1 MTTSIRSMSI
11 IAIFAAAAI
20 VPVASAGASVNQP
33 VLAGYSSGAPVDTS
47 SGTSSVTA
55 LSHDYSSTPV
65 DKSSGN
71 SSLTSLSHDYSAT
84 PVETSS
90 ATSSLTAL
98 SHDSSPTVA
107 LHRDGSKA
115 VPVVADLGPEPSRRR
130 IRLGRRRDWRRRGP
144 ARLLPGDSRCGR
156 SQRSPQAHHRRF
168 AKRLRDGDGPA
179 QGGPGSRRR
188 SGIRPVRGRR
198 PRTGRRCAAVS
209 SSPARSLPGPRH
221 G

>member
-115 VPVVADLGPEPSRRR
+115 VPVVADLGPEPTSAAGDGFDWGDAA
-130 IRLGRRRDWRRRGP
+130 IGAGAVLLVSCLAILAAAGLSGRRKP
-144 ARLLPGDSRCGR
+144 TTAA
-156 SQRSPQAHHRRF
+156 SQSA
-168 AKRLRDGDGPA
+168 
-179 QGGPGSRRR
+179 
-188 SGIRPVRGRR
+188 
-198 PRTGRRCAAVS
+198 
-209 SSPARSLPGPRH
+209 
-221 G
+221 